1 LAAELNAQNI
11 SSEPQARVYDV
22 ADPHRHGTVIK
33 AGPEV
38 SEVRFDDG
46 PERNIPNAHLRAV
59 ESVDEELTRSTLS
72 EEAVLHR
79 GRDAW
84 NRLRANQTW
93 DDWKAVGKAHVI
105 GQATA
110 MRDAHI
116 NKPKGRSYNAAFS
129 AWQKKF
135 GFEGLDKGVRS
146 RLLEVMKHL
155 AEIDAWLAKLPPTE
169 QQKINHPNTVWRR
182 WKASTVVPD
191 PKAPPKVSAYQKL
204 SESVAALQE
213 ENDRMK
219 REIERGGGDLWSAT
233 DRPRD
238 IAKVIFDK
246 VGKSK
251 AEKVARAILKMLDD
265 LKRGDEAPA

>member
-1 LAAELNAQNI
+1 MASLSPPSVEAPAPL
-11 SSEPQARVYDV
+11 RVYDV
-22 ADPHRHGTVIK
+22 ADPHRHGTIIK

-46 PERNIPNAHLRAV
+46 PERNIANAHLRPV
-59 ESVDEELTRSTLS
+59 GTSVDEELTRSTHP

-79 GRDAW
+79 GREAW
-84 NRLRANQTW
+84 NRLRTNSTW
-93 DDWKAVGKAHVI
+93 EDWKAVGKAHVI

-110 MRDAHI
+110 MRDAHV

-129 AWQKKF
+129 AWARKF

-146 RLLEVMKHL
+146 RLLDVMKHL
-155 AEIDAWLAKLPPTE
+155 AEIDTWLAKLPPTE
-169 QQKINHPNTVWRR
+169 QQKINHPNTVWRK

-191 PKAPPKVSAYQKL
+191 PNAPPRVSPYQKL

-219 REIERGGGDLWSAT
+219 RDIAQGGGDLWSPQ
-233 DRPRD
+233 DRPQD
-238 IAKVIFDK
+238 IAKVI
-246 VGKSK
+246 VGKLTKSK
-251 AEKVARAILKMLDD
+251 AEKVAREVLKMLSGASRD
-265 LKRGDEAPA
+265 A